1 MKQNMHNNFE
11 CDLYIQLSSK
21 CTSSLSSRCKLFLSS
36 QCVTLGSSSQLYE
49 RCNVTRCCIIND
61 VIPVRD
67 TGIQFLLYSYLVYLF
82 KIKFSGS
89 QCQSTGMTPFLA
101 EIILKSQCSYS
112 CGSSFVVQ
120 FHQKCCIACLFAIK
134 FSGSQC
140 LGTGMTLVVMLTLLQ
155 HGTFVQL
162 CVMHWNDIIS

>member
-1 MKQNMHNNFE
+1 MSFQ
-11 CDLYIQLSSK
+11 CLTLTGIQLFGNFIENVCSF
-21 CTSSLSSRCKLFLSS
+21 TINFPGS
-36 QCVTLGSSSQLYE
+36 QCLGTGMTPYLTVIPRFIPQLYE

-101 EIILKSQCSYS
+101 
-112 CGSSFVVQ
+112 
-120 FHQKCCIACLFAIK
+120 
-134 FSGSQC
+134 
-140 LGTGMTLVVMLTLLQ
+140 
-155 HGTFVQL
+155 
-162 CVMHWNDIIS
+162 

>member
-1 MKQNMHNNFE
+1 M
-11 CDLYIQLSSK
+11 
-21 CTSSLSSRCKLFLSS
+21 
-36 QCVTLGSSSQLYE
+36 TLGSIFPFKLIKFSISLPNSLLVNFLGSQCQSTQLYE

-89 QCQSTGMTPFLA
+89 QCQSTGMTLFLA

-134 FSGSQC
+134 FSRFQC
-140 LGTGMTLVVMLTLLQ
+140 QALE
-155 HGTFVQL
+155 
-162 CVMHWNDIIS
+162 